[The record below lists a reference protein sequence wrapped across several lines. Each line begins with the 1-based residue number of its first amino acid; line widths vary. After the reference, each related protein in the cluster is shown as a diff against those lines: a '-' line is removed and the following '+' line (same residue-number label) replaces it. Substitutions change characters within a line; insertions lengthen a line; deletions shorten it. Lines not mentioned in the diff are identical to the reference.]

1 MGIGSCVLV
10 ADWRSDFLLL
20 TCRCLLVNREKT
32 WRYPNPRYYPWGN
45 TGFSAIDE
53 RLPDR

>member
-1 MGIGSCVLV
+1 M